1 MSRVA
6 VIGHFGIGLNLANGQ
21 TIKSKIVTDAVEK
34 KINEKAYII
43 DAHGGVKA
51 IVPVAL
57 GCIKALKNCDNIILM
72 LTENGLKV
80 SVPLLSFF
88 NKLFHKK
95 LHYVVIG
102 GWLPTFLE
110 SHSCLEKQLKHFDC
124 IYVETN
130 TMRKALERKGFTN
143 IVVIQNCKEFSI
155 LSEDELVV
163 QNNEP
168 LRICT
173 FSRVMKRKG
182 IGDLVEVI
190 KEINADKVRYE
201 LDIYGQVDS
210 QEREWFESLK
220 SEFAPEIKYGGI
232 VPFDKSVETLKNYY
246 ALVFPTKFYTEGVP
260 GTIIDA
266 YAAGI
271 PVIASRWESFD
282 DVVDDGKTGIGYKF
296 EDQDALKKVLTYSA
310 DNKAKINRM
319 KVDCLSKS
327 KQFTID
333 NAMKTLFDNLT

>member
-57 GCIKALKNCDNIILM
+57 GCLKALKNCDNIILM

-143 IVVIQNCKEFSI
+143 IVVMQNCKELSI

-232 VPFDKSVETLKNYY
+232 VSFDKSVETLKNYY

>member
-21 TIKSKIVTDAVEK
+21 TIKTKILTDAVEK
-34 KINEKAYII
+34 KINEKAYIV

-51 IVPVAL
+51 IIPVIL
-57 GCIKALKNCDNIILM
+57 GCIKALKHFDNVILM

-80 SVPLLSFF
+80 SVPVLSFC

-102 GWLPTFLE
+102 GWLPKFLK
-110 SHSCLEKQLKHFDC
+110 SHSNLEKQLKCFDY

-130 TMRKALERKGFTN
+130 TMRKALENKGFTN
-143 IVVIQNCKEFSI
+143 IVVMQNCKELSI
-155 LSEDELVV
+155 LSEDELVY
-163 QNNEP
+163 QETKP
-168 LRICT
+168 FKICT

-182 IGDLVEVI
+182 IEDLVEVV
-190 KEINADKVRYE
+190 KKINAEKIRYE
-201 LDIYGQVDS
+201 LDIYGQIES
-210 QEREWFESLK
+210 QEIEWFENLK
-220 SEFAPEIKYGGI
+220 SDFTPEIKYCGI

-246 ALVFPTKFYTEGVP
+246 ALVFPTKFFTEGVP

-271 PVIASRWESFD
+271 PVIASRWESFN
-282 DVVDDGKTGIGYKF
+282 DVVEDGKTGIGYTF
-296 EDQDALKKVLTYSA
+296 DNTDELKNELEKCSLNPTLLNSMKCDCLTRAA
-310 DNKAKINRM
+310 DFS
-319 KVDCLSKS
+319 VDCVLR
-327 KQFTID
+327 I
-333 NAMKTLFDNLT
+333 LVENL